1 MMTAEK
7 NEVIVVFVLT
17 GFGDAGT
24 SSEIRGLELRPEPM
38 PRAFPFVTRRC
49 SDRQHEVRDAM
60 GTSSYGSRASAVAVH
75 LSGGYGWP

>member
-24 SSEIRGLELRPEPM
+24 SSEIRGLELRPELM
-38 PRAFPFVTRRC
+38 PRAFCFSGKLESSAAISHG
-49 SDRQHEVRDAM
+49 SD
-60 GTSSYGSRASAVAVH
+60 
-75 LSGGYGWP
+75 